1 MNTSERQSEEYV
13 MLLSAFNLLNQQNE
27 LRSEQVKTLTE
38 LNSSQAVLVQNQE
51 SRITNLEEQNAW
63 LKKQIFGQKSERYID
78 DDGDEAVLPGL
89 ELSEVASN
97 PKEKEHIE
105 YDRNKKKNKGS
116 CTLKIPDDIEVV
128 EIIKEIPLEQRYH
141 VKTGEE
147 LVEIGR
153 EIVDKLAVC
162 PGKFY
167 IKRFVYVKYAVP
179 GNSLAGITQLPAED
193 SILKGSKFDESFM
206 AYVVSEKLCYHTPF
220 YRQHEK
226 LQFDNIE
233 IDRRT
238 LSNLAKNIGTKLDPL
253 YAEMKKAVFNQGY
266 IHTDDTPIKMLV
278 PGNGKTKET
287 RMWVY
292 EGANPNAPPY
302 KIYEFTETR
311 QYKHP
316 KKFLNGFKGIIHAD
330 AYGAYVDIDADKH
343 IPIFWSACW
352 AHARRKIFDST
363 AGDRE
368 LKRTLLRL
376 IRALFRYER
385 IAWKHN
391 ANIRMDIRQK
401 CEAPIV
407 DAIFEIIKEKLRTEI
422 MLPKENLTKAVNY
435 LLKYEANFRL
445 YLTDPNIK
453 MDNNAAE
460 RAVRKIV
467 LGRNN
472 WMFIGSA
479 TAGKS
484 MGILY
489 SFVQTCR
496 ALKVDPQKYLE
507 DIFRRLPGHPHKNLN
522 ELLPDQWQKAQI
534 KK

>member
-1 MNTSERQSEEYV
+1 MNNSEQQSDEYLV
-13 MLLSAFNLLNQQNE
+13 FSTAFNVLNKQNE
-27 LRSEQVKTLTE
+27 VLKA

-78 DDGDEAVLPGL
+78 DSGEEAVLPGL
-89 ELSEVASN
+89 ELSEVPSI

-128 EIIKEIPLEQRYH
+128 EIIKELPPDQRYH
-141 VKTGEE
+141 PKTGEE

-153 EIVDKLAVC
+153 ETVDKLAVY

-179 GNSLAGITQLPAED
+179 GNSLAGITQMPAED

-343 IPIFWSACW
+343 IPILWSACW

-363 AGDRE
+363 AGNRE
-368 LKRTLLRL
+368 LKRSLLRL

-385 IAWKHN
+385 IAWKYN
-391 ANIRMDIRQK
+391 ANIRMDIRKK

-407 DAIFEIIKEKLRTEI
+407 DAIFEIIKEKFRTEI

-435 LLKYEANFRL
+435 LLNYEANFRI

-453 MDNNAAE
+453 MDNNAALSLSINYSE
-460 RAVRKIV
+460 H
-467 LGRNN
+467 
-472 WMFIGSA
+472 WHEA
-479 TAGKS
+479 T
-484 MGILY
+484 
-489 SFVQTCR
+489 
-496 ALKVDPQKYLE
+496 
-507 DIFRRLPGHPHKNLN
+507 
-522 ELLPDQWQKAQI
+522 
-534 KK
+534 

>member
-1 MNTSERQSEEYV
+1 MNNSIKQSEEYL
-13 MLLSAFNLLNQQNE
+13 MLLSSFNLLNKQNE
-27 LRSEQVKTLTE
+27 ALTA
-38 LNSSQAVLVQNQE
+38 LNSRKTVLTKNQA
-51 SRITNLEEQNAW
+51 SRITDLEEQIAW

-78 DDGDEAVLPGL
+78 PVGEESVLPGL
-89 ELSEVASN
+89 ELPEEALK

-105 YDRNKKKNKGS
+105 YDRKKKKNKGS

-128 EIIKEIPLEQRYH
+128 EIIKELPPDQRFH
-141 VKTGEE
+141 PKTGEA

-153 EIVDKLAVC
+153 ETVDKLAVY

-167 IKRFVYVKYAVP
+167 VKRFVYVKYAVP
-179 GNSLAGITQLPAED
+179 GNTLAGITQVPAED

-238 LSNLAKNIGTKLDPL
+238 LSNLAKNIGTKLDSL

-278 PGNGKTKET
+278 PGKGKTKET

-302 KIYEFTETR
+302 KLYEFTETR

-343 IPIFWSACW
+343 TPIQWSACW
-352 AHARRKIFDST
+352 AHARRKIFESK

-368 LKRTLLRL
+368 LKKTLLRL

-385 IAWKHN
+385 IAWKHDS
-391 ANIRMDIRQK
+391 NIRLNIRKK
-401 CEAPIV
+401 CETPIV

-422 MLPKENLTKAVNY
+422 MLPEEKLTKAVQY
-435 LLKYEANFRL
+435 LLRYEANFKI
-445 YLTDPNIK
+445 YLSDPNIK

-460 RAVRKIV
+460 RAVRKVVI
-467 LGRNN
+467 GRNN

-496 ALKVDPQKYLE
+496 AFKIDPQKYLE
-507 DIFRRLPGHPHKNLN
+507 DIFRRLQGHPHKNLN
-522 ELLPDQWQKAQI
+522 ELLPDQWQKAQF